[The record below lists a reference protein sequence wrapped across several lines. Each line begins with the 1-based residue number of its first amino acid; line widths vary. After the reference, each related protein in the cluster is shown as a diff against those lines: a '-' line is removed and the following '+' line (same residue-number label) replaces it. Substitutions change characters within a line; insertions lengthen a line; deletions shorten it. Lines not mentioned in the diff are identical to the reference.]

1 MVATIVLNQTNVVND
16 GLNNKLVYNFPNS
29 VAFPHHEIAIQS
41 IYMYYSWVNI
51 NAVSLNNNYFEY
63 SWPTTT
69 GLASPFYPVTI
80 PDGLY
85 EIATLNAYLQYV
97 MILAGQYLI
106 SSTGSNVYYMEFV
119 INPTRYAVQLN
130 VYPVPLA
137 LPTGWSV
144 PTANATTGAAAW
156 PGFPI
161 SANSSP
167 QLRLSTGNL
176 YKLLGFAQNLKYP
189 NNPAA
194 TNQSYISIVAPQV
207 QPNPSVFLQ
216 VTGIE
221 NNLAT
226 PSSNIGV
233 VSPQVGFGE
242 LIQEQP
248 PQFAWNKLMPGTYNQ
263 LRLAFVGTNNSQ
275 IQILDPQMVITLVIR
290 DRKDVSIADAVNTAS
305 GGK

>member
-51 NAVSLNNNYFEY
+51 NAVTLNNNFFQYQ
-63 SWPTTT
+63 WPPSYLT
-69 GLASPFYPVTI
+69 YDVTI

-85 EIATLNAYLQYV
+85 EIATLNAYLQYI
-97 MILAGQYLI
+97 MILRGQYLI

-130 VYPVPLA
+130 LYPVPPS
-137 LPTGWSV
+137 LPAGWSV
-144 PTANATTGAAAW
+144 PVANPVTGAVGWA
-156 PGFPI
+156 GFPA
-161 SANSSP
+161 SLQGP
-167 QLRLSTGNL
+167 VFLLSKGNF
-176 YKLLGFAQNLKYP
+176 YKLLGFEQNVRVP
-189 NNPAA
+189 TISVPT
-194 TNQSYISIVAPQV
+194 TNVSYISIVAPQV

-290 DRKDVSIADAVNTAS
+290 DRKDVSITDAVSSAS

>member
-1 MVATIVLNQTNVVND
+1 MVATIVLNQTNVVAD

-29 VAFPHHEIAIQS
+29 VAFPHHEVAIQS

-51 NAVSLNNNYFEY
+51 NGVSLNNNFFQYY
-63 SWPTTT
+63 WPTAPAT
-69 GLASPFYPVTI
+69 AIDVTI

-97 MILAGQYLI
+97 MILKGQYLI

-119 INPTRYAVQLN
+119 VNPTRYGVQLN
-130 VYPVPLA
+130 VYPVPTA
-137 LPTGWSV
+137 LPSGWTA
-144 PTANATTGAAAW
+144 PTANAITGAVAW
-156 PGFPI
+156 PGYPASLRTPAF
-161 SANSSP
+161 
-167 QLRLSTGNL
+167 QLSRGNL
-176 YKLLGFAQNLKYP
+176 YKLLGYAQNLLF
-189 NNPAA
+189 PAA
-194 TNQSYISIVAPQV
+194 ATAINASYISIVAPEV

-290 DRKDVSIADAVNTAS
+290 DRKDVSIEGIV
-305 GGK
+305 GGKS